1 MTERIS
7 YVEIDLTRC
16 ALEYGVA
23 PCTASIPTTGA
34 EKCFN
39 CLATCQ
45 DRDTYLEPSNNA
57 QETVT
62 SRHSTASGTLPID
75 IDAIPDLAAVSIRP
89 AQLDLGESIGVRA
102 SVTLTF
108 KDARYPDT
116 GPEGDRY
123 LSDRN
128 YDPFTQG
135 SYWGKFRARYPFTQ
149 GADIRLIRGS
159 SDQSLAQMET
169 RHFIVDNVSGPDS
182 KGTFTI
188 VCKDA
193 LKLADSKRAQSPVLS
208 QGELSATLPISGPS
222 AITLLPAGIGASY
235 PDGGYLNIGGEE
247 IIAFSNLAGTDTF
260 QISGR
265 GSFNTTAQ
273 EHDAGSRVQLC
284 NNYEATDSLR
294 VSDIIKDLLVTYA
307 QVPSE
312 YIPIGD
318 WNNEDD
324 TYIKR
329 TYSAIIPEPESVTSL
344 VNELLQ
350 QTASTIWWDDVN
362 KLMQFRVLKDVSTDA
377 ALYDDNLILAD
388 SFSAKDQNS
397 KRVSQVWTYFGQI
410 NPLENLTDRKNYS
423 RTQANIDP
431 ESEANF
437 EGVPSIRRIFS
448 RWITAESRPTAENL
462 NLTILSRYSTPPRL
476 VSYALQRDVNLTV
489 PQLSGGYNVRN
500 RNTQTATGAAEIVPI
515 QVTQLKSSD
524 TGFTVI
530 GEEVIYSQTIT
541 PTDPQEKAV
550 PLESD
555 ENSISLYDKAILSNN
570 AAPEAGDTWTFS
582 ISTGTIIGSNSTAGP
597 AITTGTEWPAGVTLI
612 LINFGSVVGKG
623 GAGAAGGGDNGVGN
637 NGIGFVGL
645 AGGDAISADY
655 DLSVTN
661 NGIIG
666 GGGGGGGGGGADAVL
681 VIGNPNA
688 LIGGG
693 GGGGG
698 TGFTSSLGGVGGTK
712 RDAVGISGDDG
723 SSGGSSTELEAG
735 IGGDGGS
742 IIFGGTDYVGGKGG
756 AGGDLGAN
764 GISGNSGLTAFGS
777 AGGIGGTAGAAI
789 NKNGYTVTVT
799 GNTPLGVVNP

>member
-7 YVEIDLTRC
+7 YVEIDLNRC
-16 ALEYGVA
+16 SEVYGVGA
-23 PCTASIPTTGA
+23 CTASIPATGTD
-34 EKCFN
+34 KCFN
-39 CLATCQ
+39 CFATCQ
-45 DRDTYLEPSNNA
+45 DKPNYNK
-57 QETVT
+57 ETVT

-75 IDAIPDLAAVSIRP
+75 IDAVSDLKAVSIRP

-108 KDARYPDT
+108 KDSRYPDT

-123 LSDRN
+123 LSDRSYN
-128 YDPFTQG
+128 PYTHG

-208 QGELSATLPISGPS
+208 QGELSANITDTETNVTLTPVN
-222 AITLLPAGIGASY
+222 IGASY
-235 PDGGYLNIGGEE
+235 GATGWVNLGGEE
-247 IIAFSNLAGTDTF
+247 ICYFVRVGDVLILT
-260 QISGR
+260 R
-265 GSFNTTAQ
+265 GQFNTTAQ

-284 NNYEATDSLR
+284 NNYEAADSWT
-294 VSDIIKDLLVTYA
+294 VSQIINDLLVNYA
-307 QVPSE
+307 NVPAS
-312 YIPIGD
+312 YIPLAA
-318 WNNEDD
+318 WENEDD
-324 TYIKR
+324 TYIAQ
-329 TYSAIIPEPESVTSL
+329 TFSAIIPEPESVTAL
-344 VNELLQ
+344 INELLE

-448 RWITAESRPTAENL
+448 RWIKENSRPAAERL

-476 VSYALQRDVNLTV
+476 LSWQLQRDFNLTV
-489 PQLSGGYNVRN
+489 PQLASGYNVRN

-541 PTDPQEKAV
+541 PDDPSQKPVE
-550 PLESD
+550 LESA
-555 ENSISLYDKAILSNN
+555 ETNINLYNQAIASSN
-570 AAPEAGDTWTFS
+570 AAPEAGDTWTFTVS
-582 ISTGTIIGSNSTAGP
+582 AGITIGSDSTGLD
-597 AITTGTEWPAGVTLI
+597 AIVMGVGWPAGLTII
-612 LINFGSVVGKG
+612 LKNYGTIGGKG
-623 GAGAAGGGDNGVGN
+623 GAGGFGGSVDSYANKNDDVEFWRVGDGDGGDGAN
-637 NGIGFVGL
+637 
-645 AGGDAISADY
+645 GGDAVLLDY
-655 DLSVTN
+655 DLTLYN
-661 NGIIG
+661 FGIIG
-666 GGGGGGGGGGADAVL
+666 GGGGGSGGGGASGVSQSGSNIYIA
-681 VIGNPNA
+681 
-688 LIGGG
+688 GGG
-693 GGGGG
+693 SGGSGAGYTASLAGAIGEAINNYTAPASLTQANGGQGG
-698 TGFTSSLGGVGGTK
+698 TGSLLTGGALGQGGNANLAVGGN
-712 RDAVGISGDDG
+712 
-723 SSGGSSTELEAG
+723 
-735 IGGDGGS
+735 
-742 IIFGGTDYVGGKGG
+742 GGKGG
-756 AGGDLGAN
+756 DLGV
-764 GISGNSGLTAFGS
+764 SGVAGVSTAQSDGGL
-777 AGGIGGTAGAAI
+777 AGLAGAAI
-789 NKNGYTVTVT
+789 NKNGYTLTIIEA
-799 GNTPLGVVNP
+799 GDIRGAINS